1 MEDTNVGRVFRNM
14 KGRIL
19 TQLEASVSN
28 RQQCEQL
35 KSLVSQIMRDAQRDL
50 EQSSTGRSSD

>member
-1 MEDTNVGRVFRNM
+1 MASDFARVFSKM

-19 TQLEASVSN
+19 TQLEAAISN

-50 EQSSTGRSSD
+50 EYDGTNRSD

>member
-1 MEDTNVGRVFRNM
+1 MDSDVARVFSKM

-19 TQLEASVSN
+19 TQLEAAISN

-35 KSLVSQIMRDAQRDL
+35 KSLVSQIMRDAQREL
-50 EQSSTGRSSD
+50 EYDGTNRAD

>member
-1 MEDTNVGRVFRNM
+1 VEDSNVGRVFRNM
-14 KGRIL
+14 KGKIL
-19 TQLEASVSN
+19 TQLEAAISN

-50 EQSSTGRSSD
+50 ENDNIGKP